1 MSTKVQLI
9 SLIKKKYNNL
19 SVTQKKAA
27 DYIFNNPEK
36 AAFNT
41 AVQIGIDAGVSDST
55 VIRLSYALGFRS
67 FSEMQEMLR
76 KQIMDT
82 ISNPNK
88 GNRIGMNMNVSEE
101 FTQIIENQICA
112 LQSLYNK
119 LDASSIHKA
128 AEAFIEADQ
137 ILVMGYYSAFTVA
150 YNFYLNLEMMRKN
163 VFFYRTTETE
173 IQRLYNLTDKSVVM
187 AVSFPRHVKDVLRF
201 INEAK
206 KQGARVISITD
217 SELSPVCQNSDIPF
231 VVDVDIDK
239 ETGLLTAPAAMTLHY
254 LIAMDIKNKDKE
266 NVLRKLNNIRTN
278 LDKEEVFY

>member
-67 FSEMQEMLR
+67 FSEMQAMLR

-82 ISNPNK
+82 MSNPNK
-88 GNRIGMNMNVSEE
+88 VNRSGMNMNVSGE

-112 LQSLYNK
+112 LQSLHNK

-137 ILVMGYYSAFTVA
+137 ILVMGYYSAFTTA

-163 VFFYRTTETE
+163 VFFYRTIETE

-201 INEAK
+201 INEAG
-206 KQGARVISITD
+206 KQGAKVISITD
-217 SELSPVCQNSDIPF
+217 SELAPVCQNSDISF

-239 ETGLLTAPAAMTLHY
+239 ETGLLTAPAAMTLLY
-254 LIAMDIKNKDKE
+254 LITMDIKNKDKE
-266 NVLRKLNNIRTN
+266 NVLRQLNNVSTN